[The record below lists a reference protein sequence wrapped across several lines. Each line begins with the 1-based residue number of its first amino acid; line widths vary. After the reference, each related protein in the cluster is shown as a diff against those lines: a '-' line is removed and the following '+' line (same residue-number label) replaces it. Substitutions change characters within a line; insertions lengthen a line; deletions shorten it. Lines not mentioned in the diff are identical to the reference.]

1 MRLVDKSSDQFST
14 CGWDKS
20 IHFLLHEE
28 TICAVGMYPES
39 KTVVFKRDPAVV
51 SSLPVFVKDDPEVI
65 FNEMGTPE
73 SGKTIT
79 CNHIYDLFPIESLLT
94 LFSLDKVTL
103 NFIL

>member
-20 IHFLLHEE
+20 FHSLLHEE

-65 FNEMGTPE
+65 FNEIRTPK
-73 SGKTIT
+73 SWTQPT
-79 CNHIYDLFPIESLLT
+79 CNHFYD
-94 LFSLDKVTL
+94 
-103 NFIL
+103 